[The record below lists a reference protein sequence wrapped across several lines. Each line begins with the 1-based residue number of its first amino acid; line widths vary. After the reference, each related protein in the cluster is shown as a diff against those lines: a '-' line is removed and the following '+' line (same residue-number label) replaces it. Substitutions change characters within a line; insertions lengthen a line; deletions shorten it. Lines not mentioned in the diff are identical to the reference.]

1 LLCFPIFRIN
11 GKNGVEERRVT
22 VPFCPTCR
30 TEYQSGIRRCADCD
44 AELVDALPEEE
55 EKEQVSETGLV
66 LLAVFPNA
74 AEARLIQELLRNNGI
89 EAVLRGDMDPIGN
102 VTGKGPALL
111 VEETAL
117 PQATEIYETFF
128 AGAGSESDELPPEH
142 VSGET
147 NSQ

>member
-1 LLCFPIFRIN
+1 
-11 GKNGVEERRVT
+11 

-30 TEYQSGIRRCADCD
+30 TEYRSGIKRCSDCD
-44 AELVDALPEEE
+44 AELVDALPE

-74 AEARLIQELLRNNGI
+74 AEARLIQELLQNNGI

-111 VEETAL
+111 VEEAAL

-128 AGAGSESDELPPEH
+128 AGAGSVSDELPQED